1 MRRLQ
6 EYHVTFTGRS
16 DVYRMG
22 DELLLQENILMRSTF
37 PQVTG
42 MNVTTLNR
50 MQGLLIDLMS

>member
-16 DVYRMG
+16 GVYRSG

-50 MQGLLIDLMS
+50 MQCLLIDLIS

>member
-16 DVYRMG
+16 DVYRIG

-50 MQGLLIDLMS
+50 MQSLLIDLMS